1 MKLRHWTV
9 TALCMMAAFG
19 CSSEKAPIYKD
30 ASADI
35 EARVNDLVN
44 RMTLEEKI
52 LQLNQYVLGVN
63 TVENNFGEV
72 VKDIPVEIGSL
83 IYFNDRAEVR
93 NAMQK
98 KVMEESRL
106 GIPILFGH
114 DVIHG
119 YRTTYPIPLALAC
132 SWNPELV
139 RQASEVAAQEAYDCG
154 VNWTFSPMVDVSR
167 DPRWGR
173 VMECFGED
181 PYANAVFCEAVV
193 KGYQGDDMS
202 EKHRIAAC
210 LKHYVGYGASEAGLD
225 YVPTEISDQTL
236 WDTYLP
242 PFEAGVKAGAATL
255 MSAFHTISGI
265 PASANHYILTEVLKE
280 KWQHDGFV
288 VSDWGAVEQLR
299 YQGMAEDEKE
309 ATMLAFNA
317 GIEMDMADRM
327 YQKYLAELL
336 EEGKVDMKLVDESVR
351 RILRVKFLLGLF
363 ERPFVEEK
371 PESEMYLLPKSLEI
385 AEKAAAESMVLLKNE
400 NSVLPLEKVGT
411 IAIVGPLA
419 SDSTQHL
426 GNWGARARAE
436 DVIGIVQGMCE
447 EYAGKS
453 KILTAK
459 GCDFEGNDKS
469 GFAEAVRVA
478 KASDVVVVCLG
489 HKGSWSGEN
498 QSRSTIEIPKIQEEL
513 LSAVEATGKPVVVL
527 VTTGRPVEL
536 PRIEQKADAILQT
549 WHSGVRAGKAIAGLL
564 SGRYNPSGKLAM
576 TFPYSTGQ
584 IPIYYSRRHRA
595 RTGDQGLYK
604 DITSEPM
611 YPFAHGLSYSTFE
624 YGKLTVSSDNLKE
637 GETIYAEVMVK
648 NTSQRD
654 GLETVHWFVK
664 DPYSHITR
672 PVKELKYFEKKLIK
686 AGESV
691 TFRFEINPLRD
702 LGFVN
707 REGKKYL
714 DKGEYRIM
722 VGDQSVSVHVI

>member
-1 MKLRHWTV
+1 MKLRHLTV
-9 TALCMMAAFG
+9 AALCLITAFG
-19 CSSEKAPIYKD
+19 CSSEEPPVYKD

-35 EARVNDLVN
+35 EARVNDLLG

-52 LQLNQYVLGVN
+52 LQLNQLVLGVN

-98 KVMEESRL
+98 KAMEESRL

-202 EKHRIAAC
+202 EKNRIAAC
-210 LKHYVGYGASEAGLD
+210 LKHYVGYGASEAGRD

-242 PFEAGVKAGAATL
+242 PFEAGIKAGAATL

-265 PASANHYILTEVLKE
+265 PASANHYILTKVLKE

-351 RILRVKFLLGLF
+351 RILRVKFRLGLF
-363 ERPFVEEK
+363 EHPYVEEK

-385 AEKAAAESMVLLKNE
+385 AEQAATESMVLLKNE
-400 NSVLPLEKVGT
+400 GSILPLEEVGT

-498 QSRSTIEIPKIQEEL
+498 QSRSTIEIPQIQEEL

-536 PRIEQKADAILQT
+536 PRIEQKTDAILQT
-549 WHSGVRAGKAIAGLL
+549 WHSGIRAGKAIAGLL

-584 IPIYYSRRHRA
+584 IPVYYNRRHRA

-611 YPFAHGLSYSTFE
+611 YSFAHGLSYSTFE
-624 YGKLTVSSDNLKE
+624 YGKLTVSADKLKE
-637 GETIYAEVMVK
+637 GETISAEVTVK

-672 PVKELKYFEKKLIK
+672 PIKELKYFEKKLIK

-722 VGDQSVSVHVI
+722 VGDQSVTIHVI

>member
-1 MKLRHWTV
+1 MKLRHLTV

-351 RILRVKFLLGLF
+351 RILRVKFRLGLF